1 MGKDLN
7 GKELGRGLS
16 QRPDRRYEARA
27 VINGIKI
34 DLYDMLL
41 PNLKKAFEAEKA
53 RALRDENMIERYAIP
68 TSEYLEIKR
77 LMI

>member
-41 PNLKKAFEAEKA
+41 PNP
-53 RALRDENMIERYAIP
+53 RCHQRINIR
-68 TSEYLEIKR
+68 
-77 LMI
+77 